1 MKNSRWVSAAEC
13 FGRRFHSTSS
23 YSKISVALCSTLFQP
38 GSKKNLTGAWGSCWW
53 DWWGGPAIMHSWGA
67 RWSYQSTRHLWVAQW
82 WSSPYW
88 GWYRDDSEGPL
99 LFGIELLLIISNQF
113 PISDHFTLLLG
124 RSWPNPASGCTAG
137 RRLHA
142 DRGIEVDPIT
152 QPLCQAV
159 VFGDLHPKEK
169 KACFYIMLLTIWI
182 SLLLLKLP
190 NKKFK
195 TESRLVKKWCLTHCV
210 RIMVM
215 VNITPL
221 KTCSFGDLLSFKSIE
236 RKQKLELDRML
247 VGLLLSHPKIETT
260 FIETDFSP
268 HQQLPCFRIWPLQ
281 VLDQSKMCRTCCFVK
296 ACHGDFCFEFNFE
309 RFQDKKEFPAGSEGL
324 ACDRAFTSFYHW
336 ILPLKS
342 MKSNPCLKLLAGTR
356 RNRATAKCKAKA
368 AAKNRAKALKA
379 TKEKSAKKAQLK
391 RPAGANVAKP
401 KAKTKGKQLKQ
412 DYNNVYSR
420 CYHAKRKAGFSN
432 EEAPLVFCD
441 FSLPPFFS
449 LDFCKARDAA
459 RGAAHAACR
468 SWGAGWR
475 FCGQLALAQLK
486 KAAVRWQCN
495 QPITSSGSWTLSPT
509 DCTLTAQSKCQG
521 MQSFSDP
528 PFRDYQ
534 GTHILPSCRNPR
546 GYQGATFQHHPWQDA
561 TQVKQ
566 GPSRSTRHMFSRIH
580 TSVESHSAEW
590 STVPTMGIWCSHTL

>member
-1 MKNSRWVSAAEC
+1 MVIKSILRQVQRWQWRTPFVWNWTASHNIKSVSNQWSFHITAWKELAESR
-13 FGRRFHSTSS
+13 FRMYRREAPPCRPWHWSRSHHSTFVSGHCVWRSASKGEEGLFLHYVVDHLNFIVAFETSKQEVQNGKSS
-23 YSKISVALCSTLFQP
+23 CQKIMFNSLCQ
-38 GSKKNLTGAWGSCWW
+38 
-53 DWWGGPAIMHSWGA
+53 
-67 RWSYQSTRHLWVAQW
+67 
-82 WSSPYW
+82 
-88 GWYRDDSEGPL
+88 
-99 LFGIELLLIISNQF
+99 
-113 PISDHFTLLLG
+113 DHG
-124 RSWPNPASGCTAG
+124 DGEHHPPEN
-137 RRLHA
+137 
-142 DRGIEVDPIT
+142 T
-152 QPLCQAV
+152 QP
-159 VFGDLHPKEK
+159 PK
-169 KACFYIMLLTIWI
+169 AFYW
-182 SLLLLKLP
+182 
-190 NKKFK
+190 
-195 TESRLVKKWCLTHCV
+195 
-210 RIMVM
+210 
-215 VNITPL
+215 
-221 KTCSFGDLLSFKSIE
+221 DLLSFNSIE

-342 MKSNPCLKLLAGTR
+342 MKPNPCLKLLAGTR

-391 RPAGANVAKP
+391 RPAGAKT

-432 EEAPLVFCD
+432 EEAPFVFCD

-509 DCTLTAQSKCQG
+509 DYNLEVLVAFGQSTKPLG
-521 MQSFSDP
+521 KSFIVRTP
-528 PFRDYQ
+528 
-534 GTHILPSCRNPR
+534 L
-546 GYQGATFQHHPWQDA
+546 
-561 TQVKQ
+561 
-566 GPSRSTRHMFSRIH
+566 GPSTQKVYFANREIFETRGMAHQRWMDFMKSPLSGFLCLN
-580 TSVESHSAEW
+580 T
-590 STVPTMGIWCSHTL
+590 